1 MITSNTKNVC
11 IIGYGRIGSHLYS
24 ALKATGK
31 YKIKALIRNS
41 SSPLK
46 AESVNS
52 SNIIFICTQDSK
64 IKNVVNKLAGKNLN
78 LRSKIIYHTSGA
90 HSSDLLL
97 NLKKKGAYI
106 GSFHPVQ
113 TFEQIAKK
121 DLNRFKDIYIAIEGD
136 IKAVNEATAIILTLG
151 AHAMILSKQQRVLHH
166 INCVIA
172 SNFIISLLSE
182 IQKISSSLKFKK
194 INKKIP
200 KNGFNKP
207 GFFDIYKPLI
217 TQTMKNI
224 EQKGLESSL
233 TGPIERND
241 LDTVMLHLNTLN
253 TEFQELL
260 PFYILMSF
268 ETAKLGVK
276 KKSLTQ
282 KDVKALHDLTKNY
295 LINNKLLN

>member
-1 MITSNTKNVC
+1 MTTSNKKNVC
-11 IIGYGRIGSHLYS
+11 IIGYGRLGSHLYY
-24 ALKATGK
+24 ALKETGK
-31 YKIKALIRNS
+31 YKINALNKNS
-41 SSPLK
+41 SIPLNV
-46 AESVNS
+46 EHVNS

-64 IKNVVNKLAGKNLN
+64 IKDAAKKLTNKKFN

-97 NLKKKGAYI
+97 NLKKKGAYV

-113 TFEQIAKK
+113 TFEHIAKK
-121 DLNRFKDIYIAIEGD
+121 DLKRFKDIYIAVEGD
-136 IKAVNEATAIILTLG
+136 IKAVKEAKAIITALSSHPL
-151 AHAMILSKQQRVLHH
+151 ILSKQQKVLHH

-172 SNFIISLLSE
+172 SNFLISLLSE
-182 IQKISSSLKFKK
+182 IQKISASLGFEK
-194 INKKIP
+194 IHKKIP
-200 KNGFNKP
+200 INGFNKP

-224 EQKGLESSL
+224 ENMVLESSL
-233 TGPIERND
+233 TVPIERND

-253 TEFQELL
+253 SEFQELL

-276 KKSLTQ
+276 KKSLSQ
-282 KDVKALHDLTKNY
+282 KDVRALHDLMKNY

>member
-1 MITSNTKNVC
+1 MTTSNKKNVC
-11 IIGYGRIGSHLYS
+11 IIGYGRLGSHLYY
-24 ALKATGK
+24 ALKSTGK
-31 YKIKALIRNS
+31 YKINTLVKNS
-41 SSPLK
+41 IIPLRD
-46 AESVNS
+46 EDINN

-64 IKNVVNKLAGKNLN
+64 IKNAVKKLTSKNIN
-78 LRSKIIYHTSGA
+78 LRCKFIYHTSGA
-90 HSSDLLL
+90 RSSDLLL

-113 TFEQIAKK
+113 TFEQKAKK
-121 DLNRFKDIYIAIEGD
+121 DLKRFKDIYIAIEGD
-136 IKAVNEATAIILTLG
+136 IKAVKAATEIISKLD
-151 AHAMILSKQQRVLHH
+151 AHPLILSKKQRVLHH

-172 SNFIISLLSE
+172 SNFLISLLSE
-182 IQKISSSLKFKK
+182 IQKISTSLRFEK

-217 TQTMKNI
+217 IQTMKNI

-241 LDTVMLHLNTLN
+241 LDTVMLHLDTLN

-268 ETAKLGVK
+268 ETAKLGLK
-276 KKSLTQ
+276 KKSLSQ
-282 KDVKALHDLTKNY
+282 KDVKALHDLMKNY

>member
-1 MITSNTKNVC
+1 MITSNKKNVC
-11 IIGYGRIGSHLYS
+11 IIGYGRLGSHLYY
-24 ALKATGK
+24 ALKDTGK
-31 YKIKALIRNS
+31 YKINALIKNS
-41 SSPLK
+41 SSPLNVQD
-46 AESVNS
+46 VNN

-64 IKNVVNKLAGKNLN
+64 IKTVVNKLAGEKFN
-78 LRSKIIYHTSGA
+78 LRTKTIYHTSGA
-90 HSSDLLL
+90 HSSDILL

-113 TFEQIAKK
+113 TFEQITKK
-121 DLNRFKDIYIAIEGD
+121 DLRRFKDIYIAIEGD
-136 IKAVNEATAIILTLG
+136 KRAIKEASTIILKLN
-151 AHAMILSKQQRVLHH
+151 AHQVVLSKRRRVLHH

-172 SNFIISLLSE
+172 SNFLIGLLSE
-182 IQKISSSLKFKK
+182 IQKISTSLGFEKN
-194 INKKIP
+194 NKKIP

-224 EQKGLESSL
+224 ERMGLENSL

-253 TEFQELL
+253 SECKELL

-276 KKSLTQ
+276 KKSLSQ
-282 KDVKALHDLTKNY
+282 EDVRALHDLMKNY